1 MSRSITL
8 PLLTALL
15 WAAAACSQAPPPGTP
30 EGTTAMCK
38 DGSFSSSAS
47 KQGACSSH
55 KGIKEWYGATAVKV
69 WVNKDTQTYHCP
81 ADKWYG
87 KTQNGSYMS
96 ETDAKAQ
103 GFHADHG
110 NGCQ

>member
-1 MSRSITL
+1 MSRSIAFS
-8 PLLTALL
+8 LLTTAL
-15 WAAAACSQAPPPGTP
+15 WAAAACSQAPPGAPA
-30 EGTTAMCK
+30 GTTATCK
-38 DGSFSSSAS
+38 DGTFSSSAT

-55 KGIKEWYGATAVKV
+55 KGIKEWYGAASVKV

-96 ETDAKAQ
+96 ESDAKAQ
-103 GFHADHG
+103 GYHADHDKA
-110 NGCQ
+110 CQ